1 MAFIAEIVT
10 QLRRL
15 EPALNEALLR
25 LQQAQDSEA
34 LHDLRV
40 CLRRIRSLLRP
51 LRGCPGATRL
61 DRTAAELGRLTTPL
75 RDLEVLIVELARH
88 RLDWQANVRQSEF
101 QARYRQLL
109 TRPQLI
115 GFPSLLHAWPRRF
128 RRSAQRAAKHRVNR
142 RLQRQ
147 QRQLCRALAD
157 TGYDRH
163 RLRLLIKS
171 LRYAAEAYPQS
182 LPLSPA
188 AMASLKAAQNALGD
202 WHDRE
207 VWCLQ
212 AEHQADLWPLL
223 PRWQAEQRQALVS
236 ADALL
241 AALSP
246 ALAAKTGG
254 ASRS

>member
-1 MAFIAEIVT
+1 MAFVAEIVT

-61 DRTAAELGRLTTPL
+61 DRAAAELGRLTTQL
-75 RDLEVLIVELARH
+75 RDLEVLIAELARH

-101 QARYRQLL
+101 QAHCHQLL
-109 TRPQLI
+109 ANPQLI
-115 GFPSLLHAWPRRF
+115 SFPSLLHAWPRRF
-128 RRSAQRAAKHRVNR
+128 RRSAQRVAKH

-147 QRQLCRALAD
+147 QRQLRRALAD

-163 RLRLLIKS
+163 RLRLLIKR
-171 LRYAAEAYPQS
+171 LRYAAEAYPQR

-207 VWCLQ
+207 IWCLQ